1 MIAAR
6 MAAPTTAIGTAIA
19 TLVVVLMPPPPPP
32 PSSLSAEAME
42 VLDEA
47 ESEIKLVVDAEE
59 VYVDVS
65 VAWVVDADG
74 LSSAV
79 IVAAS
84 VAVASAHSE
93 MELIGL
99 DCPFRSG

>member
-1 MIAAR
+1 MTAAR

-19 TLVVVLMPPPPPP
+19 TLVVVLRPPPPP

-42 VLDEA
+42 VLDGV
-47 ESEIKLVVDAEE
+47 ESEVKLVVDAE
-59 VYVDVS
+59 VYIDVS

-79 IVAAS
+79 IVVAS

-99 DCPFRSG
+99 DCPFTSG